1 MCARRSAA
9 DAPVRQ
15 ALIAGV
21 AGLAL
26 AAGLTAGYYQ
36 FHHRAAPE
44 TTVVDAA
51 QLPLP
56 DLKGEMRR
64 VADWQGGW
72 VLVNFWATWCPPCLE
87 EIPLLIATQ
96 TEHGA
101 RGLTVLG
108 VAVDNLLNVGSF
120 YVGLEMNYPTL
131 LGEDDALRVMAG
143 FGNPRGTL
151 PYTVLLD
158 PRGEVVASHHG
169 AVDRAQLAVLLTP
182 YSSAITQSKP

>member
-1 MCARRSAA
+1 MCAPRSAA
-9 DAPVRQ
+9 DAPVRH

-21 AGLAL
+21 AALAL
-26 AAGLTAGYYQ
+26 AAGVAAGYYQ
-36 FHHRAAPE
+36 FHHRSAPV
-44 TTVVDAA
+44 TALADAA
-51 QLPLP
+51 QLPLL
-56 DLKGEMRR
+56 DLKSEPRR
-64 VADWQGGW
+64 IAEWRGGW

-101 RGLTVLG
+101 HGLTVLG
-108 VAVDNLLNVGSF
+108 VAVDNLPNVGSF
-120 YVGLEMNYPTL
+120 YVGLGMNYPTL

-158 PRGEVVASHHG
+158 PAGEVVASQHG
-169 AVDRAQLAVLLTP
+169 AVDHARLATLLAP
-182 YSSAITQSKP
+182 YLTTISRSKP